1 MLDDTK
7 VIQYDSLAAQN
18 MVQEFAEQLKKKQQG
33 IGDINSDAKG
43 TGARYISGKADLSLI
58 PLSTLEEEA
67 RVWMY
72 GTKKYKAF
80 NWMKG
85 MPWSVPLACAL
96 RHIAAWQ
103 EGEDLDQ
110 ESGHHHLAHAM
121 CNLRMLMLYSK
132 AYKEGDDR
140 PPKEYFESN

>member
-18 MVQEFAEQLKKKQQG
+18 MVQEFADQLKKKQG